1 MTLAPRSFVT
11 AEEYLEREHLASEKS
26 EYYAGEIFAM
36 AGASLAHVR
45 ICANLMR
52 FLGNRL
58 AAGPCLP
65 YGSDLRI
72 ATAADGLYT
81 YPDVSVICGRPDLIP
96 GKTDTALNPTVLI
109 EVLSE
114 STEAYNR
121 GAKFGLYQ
129 MIPSFRE
136 YLLVSQISPEVELR
150 SRRDDGAW
158 SLEIIRGL
166 DSLVRF
172 ASLQIDLP
180 LAEIYQDV
188 EFPDPATIPNPDLSK
203 RRTA

>member
-1 MTLAPRSFVT
+1 L
-11 AEEYLEREHLASEKS
+11 EKS

-36 AGASLAHVR
+36 AGASLAHVT
-45 ICANLMR
+45 ICTYLVASLR
-52 FLGNRL
+52 NRL
-58 AAGPCLP
+58 AGSPYRP

-72 ATAADGLYT
+72 ATAMDGLYT
-81 YPDVSVICGRPDLIP
+81 YPDVSVICGRPQLIA

-129 MIPSFRE
+129 AIPTFRE
-136 YLLVSQISPEVELR
+136 YLLVSQNSPEVELR

-166 DSLVRF
+166 ESNVRF
-172 ASLQIDLP
+172 SSLQIGLP
-180 LAEIYQDV
+180 LAKIYQDV

-203 RRTA
+203 RRPA